1 MNKDKDITQTTEQTS
16 NITRPCDHRYRFILK
31 RLLAITAAS
40 LIAASWLTAC
50 GSAGSTGNTGINVD
64 NRLKQDTVA
73 GADIASGSNTDSA
86 SASAIGSAS
95 ERNPQANDSGSG
107 SESVLVY
114 GSNDYTRINPAM
126 DEHGEIS
133 KLIFDGLMR
142 NDSDNKV
149 VPGLASSY
157 DYDED
162 SYTYTFHLR
171 EGIKWHDGEPL
182 TASDVKFT
190 IDAIRDPANLSENA
204 PDFEDIEEIELIDEH
219 TISFRLSAPNAAFTQ
234 YMTMAILPEHCLE
247 GEDMQESDFF
257 RAPIGTGAYSLES
270 WDAGQSIVLTKNE
283 DYYRGAA
290 NIDKLIFKIV
300 PDDNAQA
307 IQLKS
312 GEIDLA
318 LLDAKNAANFED
330 AAGYTVYDM
339 LTADYRG
346 ILFNYANEYWQENK
360 DLIPAVCYAIDR
372 QAIVDAVL
380 LGHGMAAYGPLQ
392 RNEYNDE
399 NAPHYYYDPDRA
411 KAILEAAGCTLNKDG
426 YYERNGEEIGFTINV
441 MSGEQ
446 DRLDIALA
454 AAQQL
459 REIGISCK
467 VDIPAVMDW
476 SGQAA
481 AIIGWGS
488 PFDADDHTYKV
499 FGTGNA
505 ANYSAYSDARVD
517 RFLKAARESFDKAE
531 RKNNYDAFQEAL
543 YDNPPYAFIC
553 YLNAEYVVSDRIH
566 GIKPDMVLGH
576 HGVGIFNNI
585 TEWTID

>member
-1 MNKDKDITQTTEQTS
+1 MTKLSIIKITVVAFTAA
-16 NITRPCDHRYRFILK
+16 F
-31 RLLAITAAS
+31 LLAACCRADTAS
-40 LIAASWLTAC
+40 TLTDDNANKETKQ
-50 GSAGSTGNTGINVD
+50 SANTGA
-64 NRLKQDTVA
+64 VA
-73 GADIASGSNTDSA
+73 SPGKVEKSDLGAGDSNT
-86 SASAIGSAS
+86 
-95 ERNPQANDSGSG
+95 
-107 SESVLVY
+107 ESVLVY

-142 NDSDNKV
+142 NDTDNKV
-149 VPGLASSY
+149 VPGLAESY
-157 DYDED
+157 DYDEQT
-162 SYTYTFHLR
+162 YTYTFHIR
-171 EGIKWHDGEPL
+171 DGITWHDGEPL

-204 PDFEDIEEIELIDEH
+204 PDFEDIEEIKVIDEH

-234 YMTMAILPEHCLE
+234 YMTMAVLPEHCLK

-257 RAPIGTGAYSLES
+257 RAPIGTGAYKLES
-270 WDAGQSIVLTKNE
+270 WDAGQAIVLAKND

-290 NIDKLIFKIV
+290 HIDKLIFKIV

-307 IQLKS
+307 IQLMS
-312 GEIDLA
+312 GEIDMA
-318 LLDAKNAANFED
+318 LLDAKNAANFAD
-330 AAGYTVYDM
+330 ASGFAVYDM
-339 LTADYRG
+339 TTADYRG
-346 ILFNYANEYWQENK
+346 ILFNYANEFWQENK
-360 DLIPAVCYAIDR
+360 DLIPAVCCAIDR

-380 LGHGMAAYGPLQ
+380 LGAGMTAYGPLQ
-392 RNEYNDE
+392 RNEYNYE
-399 NAPHYYYDPDRA
+399 NVEHYDYDQERA
-411 KAILEAAGCTLNKDG
+411 KSILEAAGCVLNKNG
-426 YYERNGEEIGFTINV
+426 YYERNGSEIGFTINV

-459 REIGISCK
+459 REVGINCK

-476 SGQAA
+476 SGQES

-505 ANYSAYSDARVD
+505 ANYSAYSDANVD
-517 RFLKAARESFDKAE
+517 KWLKAARESFDTDIRRDCYAK
-531 RKNNYDAFQEAL
+531 FQEAL
-543 YDNPPYAFIC
+543 ADNPPYAFIC
-553 YLNAEYVVSDRIH
+553 YLNAEYVVCDRIH
-566 GIKPDMVLGH
+566 GIEPDMVLGH

-585 TEWTID
+585 IEWTIDVRNTEN